1 MNREYWVRAELS
13 EIRESR
19 GHCYMELVDS
29 GEARYEGSIVA
40 KASAKCWKNTWMM
53 LRPHFERVTGQP
65 MRAGMQVLLKV
76 YPQFHELF
84 GFSWIVTDINPE
96 FTVGDMARKRQ
107 EIINQLKAEGV
118 FDLQRSL
125 HLPLFCQNIAVI
137 SSATAA
143 GYGDFVN
150 QLENNPY
157 GFHFNITLFPAVM
170 QGEQVEQSIIA
181 ALEEIYSSC
190 SAPHFSFPEYD
201 CVVIIRGG
209 GATTDLSGFD
219 TLALAENV
227 ANFPLPIITGIG
239 HERDESILDMIA
251 FRREKTPTAVASFL
265 IQHLLDIDTFL
276 TNAQERIM
284 RSVSQRMDVER
295 QRLNN
300 YSVQLPLLIQGIL
313 LRARHRL
320 DLLEQR
326 AESADPT
333 KLLQR
338 GYSMTLHNG
347 RIVRNAKELSPGD
360 TIETR
365 LAEGTITSEVTA

>member
-1 MNREYWVRAELS
+1 
-13 EIRESR
+13 
-19 GHCYMELVDS
+19 
-29 GEARYEGSIVA
+29 
-40 KASAKCWKNTWMM
+40 MM

-84 GFSWIVTDINPE
+84 GFSWIVTDVNPE
-96 FTVGDMARKRQ
+96 FTIGDMARKRQ

-125 HLPLFCQNIAVI
+125 RLPLFCQNIAVI

-181 ALEEIYSSC
+181 VLEEIFQISEGARSGMHARDTGSESSRGDTILPP
-190 SAPHFSFPEYD
+190 SLPRSLAPSSFD

-265 IQHLLDIDTFL
+265 IQHLLDIDSFL
-276 TNAQERIM
+276 TGSQERIT

-300 YSVQLPLLIQGIL
+300 YTVQLPLLIQGIL
-313 LRARHRL
+313 MRARHRL

-326 AESADPT
+326 AVSADPT

-365 LAEGTITSEVTA
+365 LADGIVTSVVE